1 VGRTHLAVTVELVS
15 GGQGGNLWP
24 RPGRVLIASRS
35 ASFEQLAE
43 AIDGAFARW
52 DRSHL
57 HEFTLADGTPI
68 SPLRWWDGEEPDGMI
83 DGSKAR
89 LGRLRLGEQFAYV
102 FDLGDNWQHL
112 CTVAPKLADPLETLG
127 TVPDRPVPCGGWG
140 VIPDQYGR
148 GWNGDDGSTPAPPAP
163 SGLSDLPPILPL
175 WGPQP
180 LPTRQDQPAD
190 DNSGAIRYRDL
201 IT

>member
-68 SPLRWWDGEEPDGMI
+68 SPLRWRDGEEPDGMI
-83 DGSKAR
+83 DGSTAR

-112 CTVAPKLADPLETLG
+112 CTVAPRLADPLETLG
-127 TVPDRPVPCGGWG
+127 TVPDRPVPCGGG
-140 VIPDQYGR
+140 ALSPT
-148 GWNGDDGSTPAPPAP
+148 STAAAGTATTAAP
-163 SGLSDLPPILPL
+163 
-175 WGPQP
+175 
-180 LPTRQDQPAD
+180 
-190 DNSGAIRYRDL
+190 RYRPHRTGCPTSRRSSPGGDHSPGRRSR
-201 IT
+201 TSPPTKTAARSGTAT